1 MFGVQEIAMNT
12 HLKVELDDASA
23 AIVERKLD
31 AGDYASAEDVVRASL
46 QLLEAQDSVDTLR
59 AALIKG
65 EQSGTPRAVDKHA
78 LLEQLRRE
86 AR

>member
-1 MFGVQEIAMNT
+1 MAMNK

-23 AIVERKLD
+23 EIVERKLG

-46 QLLEAQDSVDTLR
+46 RLLDAQDEIDTLR

-65 EQSGTPRAVDKHA
+65 EQSGAPRAVDKHA